1 MKDNI
6 VDGLYRQFTSSC
18 KMLRNAIESVP
29 EEKWHDGAE
38 GWFFSLT
45 AYHVV
50 ETMDFYFGDNPDE
63 MTWGQRAGY
72 DWESSKDTKTDIL
85 PKITKEI
92 VLAYL
97 EETEKR
103 LKDTFDLLDIER
115 LNSKDEF
122 KWFLSVFEKLVYLL
136 RHNMHHIGELSKTL
150 RDWKCERAKWT

>member
-1 MKDNI
+1 MVLLI
-6 VDGLYRQFTSSC
+6 
-18 KMLRNAIESVP
+18 A
-29 EEKWHDGAE
+29 
-38 GWFFSLT
+38 
-45 AYHVV
+45 AYHIV
-50 ETMDFYFGDNPDE
+50 ETMDFYAGNNPED

-72 DWESSKDTKTDIL
+72 DWEKSKDTKTDIL

-97 EETEKR
+97 EETEKK
-103 LKDTFDLLDIER
+103 LKDMFDSLDIER

-122 KWFLSVFEKLVYLL
+122 KWFHSIFEKLVYLL